1 MAGKQGGAA
10 MRYLKQLWRD
20 SRGDAVVEAAMLF
33 PIMILICAALVL
45 LSIYMPLRAAM
56 QRSTQYA
63 ATAIATERSDTWL
76 RHNPDSLSYGW
87 ITDKSQLGNVYASL
101 IGALVGNNRDDA
113 DNAEIA
119 VKNMEKKN
127 ILKPSSD
134 LTVEYGVVNYIIYK
148 EIVVTASRS
157 VPVPLNLTMFG
168 IPRRVELTVTSI
180 AVVQNGDEFIR
191 NMDLAVEIMDDL
203 FDLSETFSGLTKI
216 CGKFNDF
223 LGI

>member
-1 MAGKQGGAA
+1 
-10 MRYLKQLWRD
+10 MRHLNQLWRD

-76 RHNPDSLSYGW
+76 RHEPDSLRYRW
-87 ITDKSQLGNVYASL
+87 ITDKRELGNVYASL
-101 IGALVGNNRDDA
+101 IGALAGNRRDDA
-113 DNAEIA
+113 DNAETT
-119 VKNMEKKN
+119 VKNMEQQN

-168 IPRRVELTVTSI
+168 IPRRMELTVTSI

-203 FDLSETFSGLTKI
+203 IDLSETFSGLTRI

>member
-1 MAGKQGGAA
+1 MKKIRTF
-10 MRYLKQLWRD
+10 MED
-20 SRGDAVVEAAMLF
+20 TRGDAVVEAAMLF
-33 PIMILICAALVL
+33 PIIILICAALVL

-76 RHNPDSLSYGW
+76 RFDPDTLSYYW
-87 ITDKSQLGNVYASL
+87 LNDRDELGNVYSSL
-101 IGALVGNNRDDA
+101 IGALVGNNRDDE
-113 DNAEIA
+113 DNAKQA
-119 VKNMEKKN
+119 VLNMENRN

-134 LTVEYGVVNYIIYK
+134 LTVEYGVVNYIVYK
-148 EIVVTASRS
+148 EIVVTARRT

-168 IPRRVELTVTSI
+168 IPKNVELVVTST

-191 NMDLAVEIMDDL
+191 NMDLAVDVMDSLFNIRDIFSSLGEI
-203 FDLSETFSGLTKI
+203 
-216 CGKFNDF
+216 CNKFNDF

>member
-1 MAGKQGGAA
+1 
-10 MRYLKQLWRD
+10 
-20 SRGDAVVEAAMLF
+20 MLF
-33 PIMILICAALVL
+33 
-45 LSIYMPLRAAM
+45 
-56 QRSTQYA
+56 RS
-63 ATAIATERSDTWL
+63 
-76 RHNPDSLSYGW
+76 
-87 ITDKSQLGNVYASL
+87 
-101 IGALVGNNRDDA
+101 
-113 DNAEIA
+113 
-119 VKNMEKKN
+119 
-127 ILKPSSD
+127 KPSSD

-168 IPRRVELTVTSI
+168 IPRRMELTVTSI

-203 FDLSETFSGLTKI
+203 FDLSETFSGLTRI

>member
-1 MAGKQGGAA
+1 MKN
-10 MRYLKQLWRD
+10 LKLLWKD

-76 RHNPDSLSYGW
+76 RHNPDTLSYYW
-87 ITDKSQLGNVYASL
+87 ITDKRELGNVYASL
-101 IGALVGNNRDDA
+101 IGALVGNKRDDA
-113 DNAEIA
+113 DNAKTM
-119 VKNMEKKN
+119 VRNMEQKN
-127 ILKPSSD
+127 IQKPSSG

-168 IPRRVELTVTSI
+168 IPREIELKVTST

-191 NMDLAVEIMDDL
+191 NMDLAVDVMDDL
-203 FDLSETFSGLTKI
+203 FDLSETFSGLTRI
-216 CGKFNDF
+216 CSKFTDF

>member
-1 MAGKQGGAA
+1 MKN
-10 MRYLKQLWRD
+10 LKLLWKD

-76 RHNPDSLSYGW
+76 RHNPDTLSCYW
-87 ITDKSQLGNVYASL
+87 ITDKRELGNVYSSL

-113 DNAEIA
+113 DNAKTI
-119 VKNMEKKN
+119 VKNMEQKN
-127 ILKPSSD
+127 IQKPSSE

-168 IPRRVELTVTSI
+168 IPRELELKVTST

-191 NMDLAVEIMDDL
+191 NMDLAVDVMDDL

-216 CGKFNDF
+216 CNKFTDF

>member
-1 MAGKQGGAA
+1 MKSL
-10 MRYLKQLWRD
+10 YQLWRD

-76 RHNPDSLSYGW
+76 RHDPDSLSYSW
-87 ITDKSQLGNVYASL
+87 ITDKRELGNVYSSL

-113 DNAEIA
+113 DNAETI
-119 VKNMEKKN
+119 VRNIEQKN
-127 ILKPSSD
+127 IQKPSSD
-134 LTVEYGVVNYIIYK
+134 LTVEYGVVNYIVYK

-168 IPRRVELTVTSI
+168 IPRRIELTVTSI

-203 FDLSETFSGLTKI
+203 FDLSETFSDLTKI

>member
-1 MAGKQGGAA
+1 MKN
-10 MRYLKQLWRD
+10 LKLLWKD

-76 RHNPDSLSYGW
+76 RHNPDTLSYYW
-87 ITDKSQLGNVYASL
+87 ITDKRELGNVYSSL
-101 IGALVGNNRDDA
+101 IGALVGNKRDDA
-113 DNAEIA
+113 DNAKTM
-119 VKNMEKKN
+119 VRNMEQKN
-127 ILKPSSD
+127 IQKPSSG

-168 IPRRVELTVTSI
+168 IPREIELKVTST

-191 NMDLAVEIMDDL
+191 NMDLAVDVMDDL

-216 CGKFNDF
+216 CNKFTDF

>member
-1 MAGKQGGAA
+1 MKSL
-10 MRYLKQLWRD
+10 YQLWRD

-33 PIMILICAALVL
+33 PIMILICAALAL

-76 RHNPDSLSYGW
+76 RHDPDSLSYSW
-87 ITDKSQLGNVYASL
+87 ITDKRELGNVYSSL

-113 DNAEIA
+113 DNAETI
-119 VKNMEKKN
+119 VRNIEQKN
-127 ILKPSSD
+127 IQKPSSD
-134 LTVEYGVVNYIIYK
+134 LTVEYGVVNYIVYK

-168 IPRRVELTVTSI
+168 IPRRIELTVTSI

-203 FDLSETFSGLTKI
+203 FDLSETFSDLTKI

>member
-1 MAGKQGGAA
+1 MKN
-10 MRYLKQLWRD
+10 LKLLWKD

-76 RHNPDSLSYGW
+76 RHNPDTLSYYW
-87 ITDKSQLGNVYASL
+87 ITDKRELGNVYSSL
-101 IGALVGNNRDDA
+101 IGALVGNKRDDA
-113 DNAEIA
+113 DNAKTM
-119 VKNMEKKN
+119 VKNMEQKN
-127 ILKPSSD
+127 IQRPSSE

-168 IPRRVELTVTSI
+168 IPRELELKVTST

-191 NMDLAVEIMDDL
+191 NMDLAVDVMDDL
-203 FDLSETFSGLTKI
+203 FDLSETFSGLTRI
-216 CGKFNDF
+216 CNKFTDF